1 METLWLALKFIER
14 DIKFK
19 KLIAVLTI
27 LAIAS
32 GVATFV
38 SLRIVSLG
46 SRTAAAQQIEEFVPG
61 EVLVYGKGIYDV
73 SEDIIEDLAKIPG
86 VERVSPAIL
95 VTGYLGDTSVFMLGV
110 RPEDVEHIVT
120 GFREGR
126 PFTSDS
132 GPFLVADVGLADD
145 LHLKVGQ
152 KVYLKASFEPGFHE
166 FRVVGIA
173 EVSMKIQEI
182 GTVGGYVIVPLHE
195 AQKML
200 GRIGYVSMAVVKV
213 KPGYDPALVKTLIS
227 TVYPESRVFLREE
240 VIGVVYKIMSLIE
253 GLLLTTTLVGLVVAV
268 FGTTSTIMSTVREH
282 QREIAI
288 MRANG
293 ASRGEVATIFILE
306 AFVLGITGGVAGI
319 FFGIAGA
326 KVGIDIISSYGFIQP
341 PLILEAGSISLGFS
355 LAAAVSVVSA
365 IYPVIRATSV
375 RPVEVLKN
383 E

>member
-19 KLIAVLTI
+19 KLIAALTI

-46 SRTAAAQQIEEFVPG
+46 SRMSAAQLIEGFVPG

-73 SEDIIEDLAKIPG
+73 SEDVIDDLAKIPG
-86 VERVSPAIL
+86 VERVTPAIL

-110 RPEDVEHIVT
+110 RPEDIGNVVT
-120 GFREGR
+120 GFKEGR
-126 PFTSDS
+126 PFESDN
-132 GPFLVADVGLADD
+132 GPFLVADVGLAKD
-145 LHLKVGQ
+145 LNLTVGQ
-152 KVYLKASFEPGFHE
+152 TVYLKASFEQGFHE
-166 FRVVGIA
+166 FKVIGIA

-213 KPGYDPALVKTLIS
+213 KPEQDPALVKTLIS

-240 VIGVVYKIMSLIE
+240 VIGIVYKIMSLIE
-253 GLLLTTTLVGLVVAV
+253 GLLLATTMVGLAVAI

-293 ASRGEVATIFILE
+293 ASRGDIATIFMLE
-306 AFVLGITGGVAGI
+306 AFVLGMAGGIIGI
-319 FFGIAGA
+319 LFGIAGA
-326 KVGIDIISSYGFIQP
+326 KVGIEIIASYGFIQP
-341 PLILEAGSISLGFS
+341 PLIIEAGSILLGIF
-355 LAAAVSVVSA
+355 LAAVVSTVSA
-365 IYPVIRATSV
+365 VYPVMKATSV
-375 RPVEVLKN
+375 RPVQVLKN